1 MSVHSLRP
9 PSYSTAE
16 PRPVEDLG
24 ARSFADALHAAL
36 AQRPK
41 RISPKWFYD
50 ERGSELF
57 EAICELPEYYPTR
70 TELGLLDA
78 HAEQIAALIGPG
90 AEVVEFGAGAS
101 HKVRRLLDALA
112 KPRCYLPIDISG
124 GHLEASIKPLR
135 RDYPTLLVTPLAAD
149 FTQPLR
155 LPPMAEAAQTRVG
168 FFPGSSI
175 GNFEPA
181 EASALLARFA
191 AMLRDG
197 HGAERARPPGLLVGV
212 DLVKSPALLHAAYND
227 AAGVT
232 AAFNRNL
239 LARAQ
244 RELDAGFD
252 IEAFEHYAFYQPEQQ
267 RIEMHLLS
275 RHAQTVQLDGRSYA
289 FDAGE
294 SLHTERSY
302 KYTVRQFQALA
313 CRAGFEPAQVW
324 CDVDQLFS
332 LHWLT
337 LPHA

>member
-1 MSVHSLRP
+1 MSVHSLR
-9 PSYSTAE
+9 STTHAATA
-16 PRPVEDLG
+16 PRPVEDVDTG
-24 ARSFADALHAAL
+24 SFADALHAAL

-70 TELGLLDA
+70 TELGLLEA
-78 HAEQIAALIGPG
+78 HAQEIASLIGPH

-101 HKVRRLLDALA
+101 RKVRLLLDALA
-112 KPRCYLPIDISG
+112 KPRRYLPIDISG
-124 GHLEASIKPLR
+124 EHLEVSVEPLR
-135 RDYPTLLVTPLAAD
+135 RDYPKLLVTPLAAD
-149 FTQPLR
+149 FTEPLK
-155 LPPMAEAAQTRVG
+155 LPPMADAAQARIG

-181 EASALLARFA
+181 EAGALLARFA
-191 AMLRDG
+191 AMLRG
-197 HGAERARPPGLLVGV
+197 GETRQRGLLVGV
-212 DLVKSPALLHAAYND
+212 DLVKAPTVLHAAYND

-232 AAFNRNL
+232 ARFNLNL
-239 LARAQ
+239 LARAN
-244 RELDAGFD
+244 READADFD
-252 IEAFEHYAFYQPEQQ
+252 LARFEHYAFYQPEQQ

-275 RHAQTVQLDGRSYA
+275 CCAQTVLVNDRSYA

-313 CRAGFEPAQVW
+313 RKAGFEPERVW
-324 CDVDQLFS
+324 CDADQLFS
-332 LHWLT
+332 LHWLV
-337 LPHA
+337 LPPA